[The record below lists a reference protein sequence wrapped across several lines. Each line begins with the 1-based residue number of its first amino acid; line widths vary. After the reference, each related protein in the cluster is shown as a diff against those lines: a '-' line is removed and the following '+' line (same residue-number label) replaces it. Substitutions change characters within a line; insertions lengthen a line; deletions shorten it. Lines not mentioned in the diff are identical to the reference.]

1 MRERYIVFVTLI
13 MTVLGLSS
21 GGCGGEDVNHK
32 NSDNDLMESATTA
45 TEESEKSY
53 ESEETMENNTEDGA
67 EYKYKDYNEAFRD
80 VLCMNDRFVDVE
92 NGDSSFIN
100 TYEYQSNRFYSEGI
114 NDVLTFSIVDL
125 EWDGENEVIVYNP
138 REERIILH
146 YMNGRIYGYG
156 KFFKNFTDI
165 KQNGYYYCFVDASLS
180 GYMHISEF
188 LENDYKEQFL
198 VWQDKN
204 LHNGQKDDPEYYYC
218 GEYDHSNPWDGELFG
233 GEQIT
238 EEQYLKIVDD
248 VYESSPDVEV
258 YELTEEN
265 IGLFFGE

>member
-1 MRERYIVFVTLI
+1 MRERYIVFVLVAVTMLVI
-13 MTVLGLSS
+13 AS
-21 GGCGGEDVNHK
+21 GGCGDETVRCK
-32 NSDNDLMESATTA
+32 NSDSYVTESATAA
-45 TEESEKSY
+45 TEESENSH
-53 ESEETMENNTEDGA
+53 ESEETMENNTEDEV

-156 KFFKNFTDI
+156 KFFKNFAGI
-165 KQNGYYYCFVDASLS
+165 KQNGYYLCTYDGSLY
-180 GYMHISEF
+180 GYEHISDF
-188 LENDYKEQFL
+188 LENEEKRQFL
-198 VWQDKN
+198 VWENKH
-204 LHNGQKDDPEYYYC
+204 LFNGQIEEPSYYYC
-218 GEYDHSNPWDGELFG
+218 GEYDYSNPWKGELFG

-265 IGLFFGE
+265 IELFFE